1 MAKKKQISLDLGNLD
16 EKLSSDNYMK
26 DKLNFVDKVNVKNAK
41 YIFNLTLNQF
51 KNAFWNKLEVDEN
64 GRGWDL
70 KTFYSEVRKFCSEV
84 IETE

>member
-70 KTFYSEVRKFCSEV
+70 
-84 IETE
+84 